1 MAHLDVLRQIR
12 EDTSLVMTEH
22 QREHDSQ
29 AGHWAG
35 RVAELQ
41 DEIQRRTEALRK
53 THAEHQVGR
62 ASY

>member
-1 MAHLDVLRQIR
+1 
-12 EDTSLVMTEH
+12 MTEH